1 MYNLTHC
8 LIYHKILISMTVIKH
23 RFYWIEMFYTSHFS
37 SLNSLQE
44 YFQHSVYSATKFG
57 FQWLSFKTGLTVYK
71 HYIIYIYLIPTH
83 SVGSVCRQPSPT
95 KREGPI
101 RCPTPWFLPKKNKL
115 SMEDQIISIS
125 HESFISIS
133 NQKNLWPEEPWFFNI
148 FNFFLIN

>member
-8 LIYHKILISMTVIKH
+8 LIYHKILISMTVIKD

-37 SLNSLQE
+37 SLNSLPE

-57 FQWLSFKTGLTVYK
+57 FHWLSFKTGLTVYK

-101 RCPTPWFLPKKNKL
+101 RCPTPWFLPKKTNFQWRTKTSAFHTKAL
-115 SMEDQIISIS
+115 SQYLTKKISGLKNPGFLTFSIS
-125 HESFISIS
+125 F
-133 NQKNLWPEEPWFFNI
+133 
-148 FNFFLIN
+148 